1 MDSLIQEAYHVKYYT
16 KEIMP
21 FSPTIRHE
29 RVFTSKDG
37 AETFMSKIVTEKGL
51 PEPICHPIYTTSIK
65 GELYAVTKI
74 PSQLIDSKNEN
85 RLIYTSNGPHTKV

>member
-1 MDSLIQEAYHVKYYT
+1 MDIQIDSPITEGYHVKYYT

-29 RVFTSKDG
+29 RVFTSKEG
-37 AETFMSKIVTEKGL
+37 AETFMSTIITEKGL
-51 PEPICHPIYTTSIK
+51 PNPTCNSIYTIILK

-74 PSQLIDSKNEN
+74 PSYLI
-85 RLIYTSNGPHTKV
+85 G